1 MNIFPNEAGYQP
13 RVLLLGGTS
22 EIGLA
27 ILAALQLPASAE
39 VILAGRD
46 EQRLAAA
53 GKELPAQVRTVPYDA
68 TQPEG
73 HQAFVDG
80 LFAEGPG
87 GPGPAATGGQASSV
101 VPPGADR
108 AEGHLDLVIS
118 AAGVLVPQADLER
131 DVRRAAEMIETN
143 FTGHVSTL
151 LAVAARMRAQ
161 GRGTIVVLSSVAAV
175 RPRKANPVYGSA
187 KAGLD
192 AFARGLADLLHG
204 TGVRVLLV
212 RPGFVTGRMTAGMPP
227 APLATT
233 PEAVGKA
240 TAAALRH
247 GQATVWVP
255 PSLAGLALALKFVPR
270 PIWRRISR

>member
-1 MNIFPNEAGYQP
+1 MSIFPNEAGYQP

-27 ILAALQLPASAE
+27 ILAALGLPASAE

-68 TQPEG
+68 LQTG
-73 HQAFVDG
+73 AHQAFVDG
-80 LFAEGPG
+80 LFAG
-87 GPGPAATGGQASSV
+87 
-101 VPPGADR
+101 
-108 AEGHLDLVIS
+108 GHLDLVIS
-118 AAGVLVPQADLER
+118 AAGVLVPQADLEG
-131 DVRRAAEMIETN
+131 DVGRAAEMIETN

-240 TAAALRH
+240 TAAALRR

-255 PSLAGLALALKFVPR
+255 SSLAGLALALRLVPR
-270 PIWRRISR
+270 PLWRRISR

>member
-1 MNIFPNEAGYQP
+1 MNIFPNEAGFVP

-27 ILAALQLPASAE
+27 IVAALDLPANAE

-53 GKELPAQVRTVPYDA
+53 GKELPAQARTVPYDA
-68 TQPEG
+68 LDTG
-73 HQAFVDG
+73 SHQAFVDRV
-80 LFAEGPG
+80 F
-87 GPGPAATGGQASSV
+87 S
-101 VPPGADR
+101 
-108 AEGHLDLVIS
+108 EGHLDLVIS

-131 DVRRAAEMIETN
+131 DVRRAAALIDTN

-151 LAVAARMRAQ
+151 LAVATRMRAQ

-240 TAAALRH
+240 TAAALRR
-247 GQATVWVP
+247 GQPTVWVP
-255 PSLAGLALALKFVPR
+255 PSLAGLALALKLVPR
-270 PIWRRISR
+270 PLWRRISR